1 MRYLQY
7 KGVVEREY
15 KKSLKKIMH
24 HLCIE
29 KGLNAA
35 EGARELG
42 VAKQIFVY
50 WRNHYRFERRQLL
63 FDETV
68 NELDQMESLYAEEA
82 QKIDLKKPLK
92 YENEKS
98 VDGMEEL
105 IERMVDYYKLVHYKS
120 KGLST
125 ETAQLP
131 LYQFT
136 LELIGDYKEGELL
149 EEAKIRCEG

>member
-15 KKSLKKIMH
+15 KKSLKKIMY

-29 KGLNAA
+29 KRLNAA

-63 FDETV
+63 FDETISG
-68 NELDQMESLYAEEA
+68 LDQMESLYAEDA
-82 QKIDLKKPLK
+82 KRIDLKKPFK
-92 YENEKS
+92 YEHEQS

-125 ETAQLP
+125 DTAQLP

-136 LELIGDYKEGELL
+136 LEMIGDYKGGELL
-149 EEAKIRCEG
+149 EEAKMRSEG

>member
-24 HLCIE
+24 HLCVE

-35 EGARELG
+35 EGAKELG

-50 WRNHYRFERRQLL
+50 WRNFYRFEKRQIL
-63 FDETV
+63 FDETIQG
-68 NELDQMESLYAEEA
+68 LDQMESLYAEEA
-82 QKIDLKKPLK
+82 KRINLDKPLK
-92 YENEKS
+92 YENEQS
-98 VDGMEEL
+98 LDGMEEVV
-105 IERMVDYYKLVHYKS
+105 ERMVDYYKLVHYKS
-120 KGLST
+120 KGMST

-131 LYQFT
+131 LYKFT
-136 LELIGDYKEGELL
+136 LELIGDYKAGDLCEK
-149 EEAKIRCEG
+149 AKMQSGG